1 VTHPSFIDFR
11 NLSWGLGGFL
21 ASLAALM
28 LLPLALAAVEGSAD
42 VNAFSHGALVTALS
56 ALALLWLGRHRPQR
70 DLKLREALLLVAL
83 VWLLVCGF
91 GALPLWLTP
100 AYADFTDALFESASG
115 FTTTG
120 ATVIGDVD
128 GLSRPVHLWRALS
141 HWVGGM
147 GIILLGLAVLPQL
160 AQGGNAL
167 YRAEFSGS
175 SSEKLRPRVLQT
187 ARSLWRIY
195 VLLTLAE
202 FLLLVFAGM
211 GPFEALC
218 HAFSTLGTGG
228 FSTRTASMAGF
239 ANPAAEYVVI
249 LFMLLAGISFAW
261 HFRLWVE
268 RRPRAALGDY
278 EVRTYALIVLVATL
292 VVALDLRLDAQGDW
306 EPGLRAA
313 LFQTVSILTTT
324 GFATEDYGQWS
335 SLSQLI
341 LLILMFVGG
350 CTGSTAGGLK
360 VARVV
365 LLLQLVKREFR
376 RVTEPLGVFRLH
388 AGGSAIPDHAMCG
401 LLNLVFLSLL
411 SLVAGSLVLAV
422 TGLDLVTAVSAVI
435 ACQFNVGPGFGDV
448 GPAAHYGDLL
458 APAKWT
464 LTFLMIAGRLEFYS
478 FLVILTGV
486 FWRR

>member
-1 VTHPSFIDFR
+1 MTQPALIDVR

-28 LLPLALAAVEGSAD
+28 LLPLALAAVEDSAD
-42 VNAFSHGALVTALS
+42 VNAFSYGALVTALS
-56 ALALLWLGRHRPQR
+56 ALALLWLGRRRPQR
-70 DLKLREALLLVAL
+70 ELKLREALLLVAL

-128 GLSRPVHLWRALS
+128 GLTRPVHLWRSLS

-195 VLLTLAE
+195 LLLTLAE
-202 FLLLVFAGM
+202 FLLLVVAGM

-228 FSTRTASMAGF
+228 FSTRTASVAGF
-239 ANPAAEYVVI
+239 SNPAAEYIVI

-268 RRPRAALGDY
+268 RRPRVALGDY
-278 EVRTYALIVLVATL
+278 EVRTYTLILLVSTL
-292 VVALDLRLDAQGDW
+292 VVALDLWLGAQGHW
-306 EPGLRAA
+306 EPRLRAA

-335 SLSQLI
+335 PLSQLI
-341 LLILMFVGG
+341 LLILMFIGG

-411 SLVAGSLVLAV
+411 SLLAGSLVLAA
-422 TGLDLVTAVSAVI
+422 TGLDLTTAVSAVV

-464 LTFLMIAGRLEFYS
+464 LTLLMIAGRLEFYS